1 MKKAI
6 VLLSGGLDST
16 TVLAAVTNKGFDI
29 IALSFNYGQRHN
41 YEIECAKE
49 IATSYNITKHQIANI
64 DLGAIGGSAL
74 TDDIDVPKNRDSGEM
89 NSEIP
94 ITYVPARNT
103 IFLSY
108 ALALAEVENSF
119 NIFIGV
125 NALDYSGYPDC
136 RPEYIESF
144 QKMGRL
150 ATKSGVEE
158 MEQLQIHTPLI
169 DLKKS
174 EIIMENVDGIFH
186 QAAMASV
193 QDSFRIPEKFH
204 DVNVNGTENIFK
216 IAKEFGIKVVYASS
230 SSVYG
235 DTSILP
241 TTESDEKRP
250 INPYA
255 KTKLEKD
262 KLAEQYAKNGLKVIG
277 LRYFNVFGPRQSKEY
292 AGVIKLFLERIQ
304 QGLPPLVN
312 GDGLQIRDFV
322 YVDDAVNANILS
334 MESDIDFEF
343 FNIGTGTTISI
354 LDLANII
361 IKFSGL
367 KLKPIHQPAVPGDV
381 KATQADIT
389 KAKMMLKWKPT
400 TSIENWLKST
410 VLDIKNN
417 L

>member
-1 MKKAI
+1 MKI
-6 VLLSGGLDST
+6 LVTGG
-16 TVLAAVTNKGFDI
+16 AG
-29 IALSFNYGQRHN
+29 
-41 YEIECAKE
+41 
-49 IATSYNITKHQIANI
+49 
-64 DLGAIGGSAL
+64 
-74 TDDIDVPKNRDSGEM
+74 
-89 NSEIP
+89 
-94 ITYVPARNT
+94 
-103 IFLSY
+103 
-108 ALALAEVENSF
+108 
-119 NIFIGV
+119 FIGSHIV
-125 NALDYSGYPDC
+125 
-136 RPEYIESF
+136 EYLVQRGDSVTVVDNLNTGKIEN
-144 QKMGRL
+144 L
-150 ATKSGVEE
+150 KSVFKKINFA
-158 MEQLQIHTPLI
+158 QIDI
-169 DLKKS
+169 RDFKVLKNL
-174 EIIMENVDGIFH
+174 MENIDGIFH

-322 YVDDAVNANILS
+322 YVDDVVNANILS

-367 KLKPIHQPAVPGDV
+367 KIKPIHRPVLPGDV
-381 KATQADIT
+381 RATQADIT
-389 KAKMMLKWKPT
+389 KVKTMLKWRPT
-400 TSIENWLKST
+400 TSIQDWLKSV

>member
-1 MKKAI
+1 MKY
-6 VLLSGGLDST
+6 VVTGGAGFIGSHLTEKLIKQGDVV
-16 TVLAAVTNKGFDI
+16 TVLDNLNTGKIENLKSVSKKINFVQNDI
-29 IALSFNYGQRHN
+29 
-41 YEIECAKE
+41 
-49 IATSYNITKHQIANI
+49 
-64 DLGAIGGSAL
+64 
-74 TDDIDVPKNRDSGEM
+74 RD
-89 NSEIP
+89 
-94 ITYVPARNT
+94 
-103 IFLSY
+103 F
-108 ALALAEVENSF
+108 EVLRS
-119 NIFIGV
+119 
-125 NALDYSGYPDC
+125 L
-136 RPEYIESF
+136 
-144 QKMGRL
+144 
-150 ATKSGVEE
+150 
-158 MEQLQIHTPLI
+158 
-169 DLKKS
+169 
-174 EIIMENVDGIFH
+174 MENVDGVFH

-322 YVDDAVNANILS
+322 YVDDVVNANILS

-354 LDLANII
+354 LDLANMI

-367 KLKPIHQPAVPGDV
+367 KIKPIHRPALPGDV
-381 KATQADIT
+381 RATQADIT
-389 KAKMMLKWKPT
+389 KVKTMLKWRPT
-400 TSIENWLKST
+400 TSIQDWLKSA
-410 VLDIKNN
+410 VLDVKNN

>member
-1 MKKAI
+1 MKY
-6 VLLSGGLDST
+6 VVTGGAGFIGSHLIEKLVKQGDVV
-16 TVLAAVTNKGFDI
+16 TVLDNLNTGKIENLKSVSKKINFVQNDI
-29 IALSFNYGQRHN
+29 
-41 YEIECAKE
+41 
-49 IATSYNITKHQIANI
+49 
-64 DLGAIGGSAL
+64 
-74 TDDIDVPKNRDSGEM
+74 RD
-89 NSEIP
+89 
-94 ITYVPARNT
+94 
-103 IFLSY
+103 F
-108 ALALAEVENSF
+108 EVLRS
-119 NIFIGV
+119 
-125 NALDYSGYPDC
+125 L
-136 RPEYIESF
+136 
-144 QKMGRL
+144 
-150 ATKSGVEE
+150 
-158 MEQLQIHTPLI
+158 
-169 DLKKS
+169 
-174 EIIMENVDGIFH
+174 MENVDGVFH

-322 YVDDAVNANILS
+322 YVDDVVNANILS

-354 LDLANII
+354 LDLANMI

-367 KLKPIHQPAVPGDV
+367 KIKPIHRSALPGDV
-381 KATQADIT
+381 RATQADIT
-389 KAKMMLKWKPT
+389 KVKTMLKWRPT
-400 TSIENWLKST
+400 TSIQDWLKSA
-410 VLDIKNN
+410 VLDVKNN

>member
-1 MKKAI
+1 MKY
-6 VLLSGGLDST
+6 VVTGGTGFIGSHLTERLVKQGDVV
-16 TVLAAVTNKGFDI
+16 TVLDNLNTGKIENLKSVSKKINFVQNDI
-29 IALSFNYGQRHN
+29 
-41 YEIECAKE
+41 
-49 IATSYNITKHQIANI
+49 
-64 DLGAIGGSAL
+64 
-74 TDDIDVPKNRDSGEM
+74 RD
-89 NSEIP
+89 
-94 ITYVPARNT
+94 
-103 IFLSY
+103 F
-108 ALALAEVENSF
+108 EVLRS
-119 NIFIGV
+119 
-125 NALDYSGYPDC
+125 L
-136 RPEYIESF
+136 
-144 QKMGRL
+144 
-150 ATKSGVEE
+150 
-158 MEQLQIHTPLI
+158 
-169 DLKKS
+169 
-174 EIIMENVDGIFH
+174 MENVDGVFH

-354 LDLANII
+354 LDLANMI

-367 KLKPIHQPAVPGDV
+367 KIKPIHRPALSGDV
-381 KATQADIT
+381 RATQADIT
-389 KAKMMLKWKPT
+389 KVKTMLKWRPT
-400 TSIENWLKST
+400 ISIQDWLKSA
-410 VLDIKNN
+410 VLDVKNN